1 MASYE
6 GEAVYSSLKVGAV
19 LACVIS
25 AIFAIVLGVSST
37 EPHLELTAMGPTVSE
52 DPDPTV
58 IAAAVIVFGQ
68 GILLALVLWAIGTI
82 GNHVVALRKA
92 SVPTTKE
99 PFTRPLP
106 TSPLGTP
113 LPPSPLGT
121 PTPES
126 RPRESTYD
134 VVLDSLGSARA
145 RHVRRL
151 IAAHTTNWLTIGALK
166 SPDEVLIAVGL
177 SDVKAE
183 ALRADLEE
191 AGASVSVEEMDR
203 E

>member
-1 MASYE
+1 MAYQGE
-6 GEAVYSSLKVGAV
+6 GTYAGLKVAAVVSIILAGV
-19 LACVIS
+19 LAVALWLGADDPRIVIDAS
-25 AIFAIVLGVSST
+25 GRPSITTDADPAAIATGVLVLG
-37 EPHLELTAMGPTVSE
+37 EGLL
-52 DPDPTV
+52 
-58 IAAAVIVFGQ
+58 FG
-68 GILLALVLWAIGTI
+68 LVLWAIGTI

-92 SVPTTKE
+92 SVPTAEE

-126 RPRESTYD
+126 RPRESTYE

-151 IAAHTTNWLTIGALK
+151 IAAHTTNWLTVSALK

>member
-6 GEAVYSSLKVGAV
+6 GEAVYSGLKVGAV
-19 LACVIS
+19 LAGLISVIL
-25 AIFAIVLGVSST
+25 AIVLGVMST
-37 EPHLELTAMGPTVSE
+37 EPHIELTAGGATFSE

-58 IAAAVIVFGQ
+58 ITAAVIVFGQ

-82 GNHVVALRKA
+82 GTHVVALRKA
-92 SVPTTKE
+92 LAPTAEE

-121 PTPES
+121 PTPETRS
-126 RPRESTYD
+126 REGTYD

-151 IAAHTTNWLTIGALK
+151 IAAHTTNWLTVSALK
-166 SPDEVLIAVGL
+166 SPNEVVIAVGL

-191 AGASVSVEEMDR
+191 AGAMASVEEMDR
-203 E
+203 K

>member
-6 GEAVYSSLKVGAV
+6 GEAVYSGLKVGAV
-19 LACVIS
+19 VACVIS

-37 EPHLELTAMGPTVSE
+37 EPHLELTAGGATISE

-82 GNHVVALRKA
+82 GNHVVALRTA
-92 SVPTTKE
+92 LAPTAE
-99 PFTRPLP
+99 QPFTRPQP

-121 PTPES
+121 PTPEA
-126 RPRESTYD
+126 RPREVTYN
-134 VVLDSLGSARA
+134 VVLNSLGSARA
-145 RHVRRL
+145 RGVRRL
-151 IAAHTTNWLTIGALK
+151 IAAHTTNWLTISALK
-166 SPDEVLIAVGL
+166 SPNVLIAVGL

-191 AGASVSVEEMDR
+191 AGASASVEDTDR
-203 E
+203 K

>member
-6 GEAVYSSLKVGAV
+6 GEAVYSGLKVGTV

-37 EPHLELTAMGPTVSE
+37 EPHLELTAGVPTVSE

-92 SVPTTKE
+92 SVPTAEE
-99 PFTRPLP
+99 PFTRSLP

-126 RPRESTYD
+126 RPTEST
-134 VVLDSLGSARA
+134 
-145 RHVRRL
+145 
-151 IAAHTTNWLTIGALK
+151 TTSCLTA
-166 SPDEVLIAVGL
+166 
-177 SDVKAE
+177 SDRPGV
-183 ALRADLEE
+183 D
-191 AGASVSVEEMDR
+191 M
-203 E
+203 

>member
-6 GEAVYSSLKVGAV
+6 GEAVYSGLKVGAV
-19 LACVIS
+19 LAGVIS
-25 AIFAIVLGVSST
+25 VILAIVLGVMSS
-37 EPHLELTAMGPTVSE
+37 EPHLELTAGGTTVSE

-58 IAAAVIVFGQ
+58 ITAAVIVFGQ

-92 SVPTTKE
+92 SVPTAEE

-106 TSPLGTP
+106 ASPLGTP
-113 LPPSPLGT
+113 LPASPLRT

-126 RPRESTYD
+126 LPREGTYD
-134 VVLDSLGSARA
+134 VVLHSLGSARA

-151 IAAHTTNWLTIGALK
+151 IAAHTTNWLTMCT
-166 SPDEVLIAVGL
+166 EVT
-177 SDVKAE
+177 
-183 ALRADLEE
+183 
-191 AGASVSVEEMDR
+191 
-203 E
+203 